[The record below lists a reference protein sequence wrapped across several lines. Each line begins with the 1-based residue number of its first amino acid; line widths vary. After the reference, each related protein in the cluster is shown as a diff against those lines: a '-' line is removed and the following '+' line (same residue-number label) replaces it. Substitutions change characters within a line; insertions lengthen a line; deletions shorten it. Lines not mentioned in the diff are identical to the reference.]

1 MSESPFSAAAPGP
14 RTTHPPSAPAR
25 YPPVARLQEHP
36 HHRQL
41 QLIVAHAV
49 RGGEPESTRGTHPPR
64 PKSSWFRANF
74 LGGGGDDGAPD
85 PRRGSGSGFDS
96 GTSLEFEV
104 SPPPSKCVG
113 TVSNTL
119 GRSPCAEANSLSA
132 SAARS
137 SLTEVGMSLADR
149 HSETMPN
156 ALATS
161 FSQRCSSAALCAR
174 NVLAKLLR
182 VARWAGI
189 GQSGDALCGGRGR
202 GTGG

>member
-1 MSESPFSAAAPGP
+1 MTTAPRPASAAPGP
-14 RTTHPPSAPAR
+14 
-25 YPPVARLQEHP
+25 
-36 HHRQL
+36 
-41 QLIVAHAV
+41 
-49 RGGEPESTRGTHPPR
+49 
-64 PKSSWFRANF
+64 
-74 LGGGGDDGAPD
+74 
-85 PRRGSGSGFDS
+85 GFDS

-113 TVSNTL
+113 TVSNAL

-132 SAARS
+132 SDAS

-174 NVLAKLLR
+174 NGLAKLLR
-182 VARWAGI
+182 DGRGLVSLGTRSAAV
-189 GQSGDALCGGRGR
+189 GDAGLGR
-202 GTGG
+202 